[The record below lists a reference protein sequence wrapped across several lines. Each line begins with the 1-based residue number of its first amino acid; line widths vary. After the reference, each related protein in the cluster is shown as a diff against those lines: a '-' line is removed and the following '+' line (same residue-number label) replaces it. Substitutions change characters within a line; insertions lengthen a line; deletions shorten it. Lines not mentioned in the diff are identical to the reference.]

1 VNGVAVPGSSPFGVF
16 FTIIIILVLIAT
28 WVILATSRFTQGGI
42 VERPE
47 RVPQLYGYTVCLI
60 ALAIAIV
67 SVTGIVGS
75 AFDLTTP
82 TIANDS
88 EFGFEPAV
96 SSFEAYRSTYDRER
110 RLTSNGNATVAVD
123 TTPERILRQRYEA
136 LRNDRVERV
145 IVRAHRALLTDSFG
159 LLLAIVLFV
168 IHWRWVRRLGGPNF
182 VPPAT

>member
-1 VNGVAVPGSSPFGVF
+1 VDGFAVQGSSPFGAF
-16 FTIIIILVLIAT
+16 FTIVVILVLIAT

-67 SVTGIVGS
+67 SISGIVGS

-88 EFGFEPAV
+88 EFGFEPSV

-110 RLTSNGNATVAVD
+110 RLISNGNATVVAD

-136 LRNDRVERV
+136 LRNDHVERAT
-145 IVRAHRALLTDSFG
+145 VRAHRALLTNSFG
-159 LLLAIVLFV
+159 LLLAIVFFV
-168 IHWRWVRRLGGPNF
+168 IHWRWVRRLGGSNF
-182 VPPAT
+182 VLPTT

>member
-1 VNGVAVPGSSPFGVF
+1 VNGFALPGSSPFGAF
-16 FTIIIILVLIAT
+16 FTIIIVLVLIAT
-28 WVILATSRFTQGGI
+28 WVILATSRFTQGGT

-60 ALAIAIV
+60 ALAIAII

-82 TIANDS
+82 TLATDS
-88 EFGFEPAV
+88 EFGFEPSV

-110 RLTSNGNATVAVD
+110 RMTSFGSGTVAAD
-123 TTPERILRQRYEA
+123 TTPESVLRQRYEA

-145 IVRAHRALLTDSFG
+145 IARAHRALLTDSLG

-168 IHWRWVRRLGGPNF
+168 FHWRWVRRLGGSSV
-182 VPPAT
+182 VPSST

>member
-1 VNGVAVPGSSPFGVF
+1 VNGFAVQGASPFGTF
-16 FTIIIILVLIAT
+16 FTIIVILVLIAT

-60 ALAIAIV
+60 AVAIAIV

-82 TIANDS
+82 TMTTDS
-88 EFGFEPAV
+88 EFGFEPSV
-96 SSFEAYRSTYDRER
+96 SSFEAYRATYDRER
-110 RLTSNGNATVAVD
+110 RVMSSGNSTVVAD
-123 TTPERILRQRYEA
+123 TTPEPILRQRYEA
-136 LRNDRVERV
+136 LRNDRVERA
-145 IVRAHRALLTDSFG
+145 IVRAHRALVTNVFG

-168 IHWRWVRRLGGPNF
+168 IHWRWVRKLGGSSF
-182 VPPAT
+182 APPTT

>member
-1 VNGVAVPGSSPFGVF
+1 MNNVALSGSSPFGTF
-16 FTIIIILVLIAT
+16 FTIIIVLVLIAT

-67 SVTGIVGS
+67 SITGIVGS
-75 AFDLTTP
+75 AFDLATP
-82 TIANDS
+82 TTATDS
-88 EFGFEPAV
+88 EFGFEPSV

-110 RLTSNGNATVAVD
+110 RMTSFGGGTVAPD
-123 TTPERILRQRYEA
+123 TTPEHVLRERYEA

-168 IHWRWVRRLGGPNF
+168 FHWRWVRRLGGSS
-182 VPPAT
+182 VDQTTT

>member
-1 VNGVAVPGSSPFGVF
+1 MNGFAVGGSSPFGVF
-16 FTIIIILVLIAT
+16 FTIVVILVLIAT

-88 EFGFEPAV
+88 EFGFEPSV
-96 SSFEAYRSTYDRER
+96 TSFEAYRSTYDRER
-110 RLTSNGNATVAVD
+110 RVMSNGNATVAVD

-136 LRNDRVERV
+136 LRNDHVERT
-145 IVRAHRALLTDSFG
+145 IARAHRALVTNSFG

-168 IHWRWVRRLGGPNF
+168 IHWRWVRRVSTLNF
-182 VPPAT
+182 VPPAP

>member
-1 VNGVAVPGSSPFGVF
+1 MNAVAVPGSSPFGAF

-67 SVTGIVGS
+67 SVTGIIGN

-82 TIANDS
+82 TVANDG
-88 EFGFEPAV
+88 EYGFEPSV
-96 SSFEAYRSTYDRER
+96 SSFEAYRSTHDRER
-110 RLTSNGNATVAVD
+110 RMTSSGSETVAAD

-168 IHWRWVRRLGGPNF
+168 IHWRWVRNLGGSNLVSP
-182 VPPAT
+182 TT

>member
-1 VNGVAVPGSSPFGVF
+1 MNGFAVGGSSPFGVF
-16 FTIIIILVLIAT
+16 FTIVVILVLIAT

-75 AFDLTTP
+75 AFDLSTP
-82 TIANDS
+82 TIASDS
-88 EFGFEPAV
+88 EFGFEPSV

-110 RLTSNGNATVAVD
+110 RMMSNGSATVVAD
-123 TTPERILRQRYEA
+123 STPEPILRKRYEA
-136 LRNDRVERV
+136 LRNDHVERA
-145 IVRAHRALLTDSFG
+145 IVRAHRGLVTNTFG

-168 IHWRWVRRLGGPNF
+168 IHWRWVRRLGGSNF
-182 VPPAT
+182 APPTS

>member
-1 VNGVAVPGSSPFGVF
+1 VNSFAVQGSSPFGTF
-16 FTIIIILVLIAT
+16 FTIIVILVLIAT

-75 AFDLTTP
+75 TFDLTTP
-82 TIANDS
+82 AIANDS
-88 EFGFEPAV
+88 EFAFEPSV

-110 RLTSNGNATVAVD
+110 RLTSNGNTAVAAD

-136 LRNDRVERV
+136 LRNDRVAQT
-145 IVRAHRALLTDSFG
+145 IVRAHRALVTNSMG
-159 LLLAIVLFV
+159 LLLAIGLFV
-168 IHWRWVRRLGGPNF
+168 IHWRWVRKLGGEEF
-182 VPPAT
+182 VSHTT